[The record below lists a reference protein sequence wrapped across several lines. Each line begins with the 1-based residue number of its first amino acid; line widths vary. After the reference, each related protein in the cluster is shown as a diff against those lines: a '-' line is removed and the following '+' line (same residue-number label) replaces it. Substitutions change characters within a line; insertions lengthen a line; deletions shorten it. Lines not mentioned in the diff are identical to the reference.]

1 MPWFLSFFSRE
12 RLIQI
17 GAAIAFA
24 VAGGAIGMKT
34 ADVKDAACGAPA
46 IEKVEA
52 KK

>member
-17 GAAIAFA
+17 GAAVAFA
-24 VAGGAIGMKT
+24 IAGGAIGMKS
-34 ADVKDAACGAPA
+34 AEVKQAACGAPA
-46 IEKVEA
+46 IEKVEE